1 MQDLQG
7 LEHRATG
14 YATGAAFP
22 RQGWGYPHL
31 EDGRHPGGEWGAI
44 SSAIGPGGC
53 EPFASKGAATEGL
66 DAMIATEQR
75 RWFALALLCAVQ
87 FMVVL
92 DIAIVNVALP
102 SIQIDLGFSQ
112 DNLQWVISAYALI
125 FGGFL
130 LLGGRAADLLGRRRV
145 FIGGVIVFTL
155 GSLLCG
161 LAWDEASLIGA
172 RAIQGLGAA
181 VISPAALSI
190 LMTTFREGRERNIAL
205 GAWGAVGGFGAAAG
219 VLLGGVLTDALSW
232 EWIFFVN
239 IPVGLAALA
248 FAPVLLGES
257 RNTLAKRF
265 DVVGA
270 VLVTAGLSLLVY
282 AITEASDFGWTSWE
296 TIALFAGS
304 VGLLGAFAI
313 WERRVVDP
321 LMPFSIFRIRTLA
334 GSNTAGFL
342 MGTMLFSMFLLLTLY
357 MQQVLG
363 YSPMKTGVA
372 YLACAGTAIIWAN
385 VAAALVTRVGIKPI
399 MVSGMALMAVGI
411 ALFTQI
417 SPGGSYVADLLPGL
431 LLIGIGMPFAFV
443 AISIGALAGVPD
455 QQAGLASGIN
465 NTALQIGGAL
475 GVAALSAI
483 AISRT
488 EDLVGAG
495 TPQPTALTEGFQAA
509 LWAGVGVAVLGLV
522 ASIALVK
529 DERGAVPE
537 GVALERG

>member
-1 MQDLQG
+1 
-7 LEHRATG
+7 
-14 YATGAAFP
+14 
-22 RQGWGYPHL
+22 
-31 EDGRHPGGEWGAI
+31 
-44 SSAIGPGGC
+44 
-53 EPFASKGAATEGL
+53 
-66 DAMIATEQR
+66 MIAAEQR
-75 RWFALALLCAVQ
+75 KWYALALLCAVQ

-102 SIQIDLGFSQ
+102 SIQTDLGFSQ

-161 LAWDEASLIGA
+161 LAWNEASLIGA

-219 VLLGGVLTDALSW
+219 VLLGGILTDALSW

-248 FAPVLLGES
+248 LAPVLLGES
-257 RNTLAKRF
+257 RNRVAKRF
-265 DVVGA
+265 DAVGA

-282 AITEASDFGWTSWE
+282 AITEAGDFGWTSWE
-296 TIALFAGS
+296 SIALFLGS
-304 VGLLGAFAI
+304 AGLLGAFAL
-313 WERRVVDP
+313 WERRITDP

-363 YSPMKTGVA
+363 YSPLETGVA

-385 VAAALVTRVGIKPI
+385 VAAALVSRVGIKPI
-399 MVSGMALMAVGI
+399 MVSGMALMVGGI
-411 ALFTQI
+411 AYFTQL
-417 SPGGSYVADLLPGL
+417 SPDGSYVADLLPGL

-455 QQAGLASGIN
+455 QEAGLASGIN
-465 NTALQIGGAL
+465 NTAFQIGGAL
-475 GVAALSAI
+475 GVAVLSAI

-488 EDLVGAG
+488 EDLVGG
-495 TPQPTALTEGFQAA
+495 GTALPNALTQGFQAA
-509 LWAGVGVAVLGLV
+509 LWAGVGVAVLGLI

-529 DERGAVPE
+529 GDGEGAVPE
-537 GVALERG
+537 GVAIERA